1 MNQGYL
7 YVFDYST
14 PAIVEIECTEEDSDL
29 TSEEILEKHGYR
41 ESDCYFMYSQDKLEI
56 ISIKE

>member
-7 YVFDYST
+7 YVFDYSS
-14 PAIVEIECTEEDSDL
+14 PAILEIECTDADSDL

-56 ISIKE
+56 IPIEE